1 MTGKF
6 DEPLFAFAHNCPF
19 YYPIYRV
26 SRKIGALQV
35 FCYNDGVGVDV
46 IEIYRLLPKIDCGQ
60 CSSGSCTA
68 FARDVLEDCS
78 KLSECTRLSPYGLMM
93 IKTLLCQGK

>member
-1 MTGKF
+1 VAQNFAKLCA
-6 DEPLFAFAHNCPF
+6 PLEV
-19 YYPIYRV
+19 I
-26 SRKIGALQV
+26 
-35 FCYNDGVGVDV
+35 DVGVDV

-68 FARDVLEDCS
+68 FAKDVLEDCS
-78 KLSECTRLSPYGLMM
+78 RLSECTRLSPYGLMM